1 MEREA
6 SAERL
11 QHLFRVQFSVQVLSE
26 AVPFNERGGRLR
38 GVLDFVSGRFPA
50 FVFGGGVGED
60 LLPVF
65 HFHDESREDLEPKLR
80 YLAENGYRTV
90 TSDEIVRFVDGS
102 RGAGPPQVALCFD
115 DVWASV
121 WTVAA
126 PLLKQYGQNAIVY
139 AIPGRIEDAPDC
151 RPIPSNGRGVDG
163 PPFATW
169 PELRALHASGLIDVQ
184 SHTYSHSRIFCSGT
198 VAGYVTPEFETTP
211 LLNRPQIADTPSLRF
226 LRPADLGAPLYA
238 ARSRMSAAAR
248 VSVDPAVQDRCVAH
262 VARGGGRAFFGKPS
276 WRSEL
281 DAIAR
286 DAKPQQELPAARQK
300 AIEDELDRGRAVL
313 NERLA
318 ARSVNH
324 VCLPWGVSSGDT
336 EAALRRLGFSSAFA
350 NRLRG
355 VHAVKRGDDRY
366 WLKRLP
372 NKYIF
377 RLPGRG
383 RRLWSARPTQ

>member
-1 MEREA
+1 
-6 SAERL
+6 
-11 QHLFRVQFSVQVLSE
+11 VLSE

-38 GVLDFVSGRFPA
+38 GVLDAVSGRFPA
-50 FVFGGGVGED
+50 FVFGGSVGED

-90 TSDEIVRFVDGS
+90 TSDEIVRFVGGS
-102 RGAGPPQVALCFD
+102 QSAGPRRVALCFD
-115 DVWASV
+115 DVWTSV

-126 PLLKQYGQNAIVY
+126 PLLKQYGLNAIVY
-139 AIPGRIEDAPDC
+139 AIPGRIEDAPAC
-151 RPIPSNGRGVDG
+151 RSVTPNGHADG

-169 PELRALHASGLIDVQ
+169 PELRALHASGLVDVQ
-184 SHTYSHSRIFCSGT
+184 CHTYSHSRIFCSAN
-198 VAGYVTPEFETTP
+198 VVGYVSPDFASTP
-211 LLNRPQIADTPSLRF
+211 LLNRPQIAESPSLRF
-226 LRPADLGAPLYA
+226 LTPADLGAPLYA
-238 ARSRMSAAAR
+238 ARSRMSDGAR
-248 VSVDPAVQDRCVAH
+248 VSVDPAVQERCLEH
-262 VARGGGRAFFGKPS
+262 VVRGGGRAFFSKPS

-281 DAIAR
+281 GAITR
-286 DAKPQQELPAARQK
+286 DAKPQQESQAARQK
-300 AIEDELDRGRAVL
+300 AIEAELDRGRSVL

-318 ARSVNH
+318 TKSVNH

-336 EAALRRLGFSSAFA
+336 EATLRRLGFASAFA

-383 RRLWSARPTQ
+383 RRLL

>member
-1 MEREA
+1 MGMEREA
-6 SAERL
+6 LAERP
-11 QHLFRVQFSVQVLSE
+11 QHPFRVQFSVQVLSE

-38 GVLDFVSGRFPA
+38 GVLDAVSGRFPA

-90 TSDEIVRFVDGS
+90 TSDEIVRFLDGS
-102 RGAGPPQVALCFD
+102 QSAEHRRVALCFD

-126 PLLKQYGQNAIVY
+126 PLLEQYGLNAIVY

-151 RPIPSNGRGVDG
+151 RVSSNGRAVGG

-169 PELRALHASGLIDVQ
+169 PELRALHVSGVVDVQ
-184 SHTYSHSRIFCSGT
+184 CHTYSHSRIFCSGT
-198 VAGYVTPEFETTP
+198 VVGYVTPDFASTP
-211 LLNRPQIADTPSLRF
+211 LLNRPQVADSPSLQF
-226 LRPADLGAPLYA
+226 LTPADLGAPLYA
-238 ARSRMSAAAR
+238 ARSRMSDGAR
-248 VSVDPAVQDRCVAH
+248 VSVDPAVREQCLEH
-262 VARGGGRAFFGKPS
+262 VVRRGSRAFFDNPS

-286 DAKPQQELPAARQK
+286 GAKPVQESQAARQK
-300 AIEDELDRGRAVL
+300 AIEDELDRGRSVL

-318 ARSVNH
+318 TKTVNH

-336 EAALRRLGFSSAFA
+336 ETTLRRLGFSSAFA

-383 RRLWSARPTQ
+383 RRLL

>member
-1 MEREA
+1 
-6 SAERL
+6 
-11 QHLFRVQFSVQVLSE
+11 VLSE

-38 GVLDFVSGRFPA
+38 GVLDAVSGRFPA
-50 FVFGGGVGED
+50 FVFGGSVSED

-65 HFHDESREDLEPKLR
+65 HFHDESRADLEPKLR

-90 TSDEIVRFVDGS
+90 TSDEVVRFVDGS
-102 RGAGPPQVALCFD
+102 LKAGSRRVALCFD

-121 WTVAA
+121 WTAAA
-126 PLLKQYGQNAIVY
+126 PLLRQYELNAIVY

-151 RPIPSNGRGVDG
+151 RPVSSTGRAVDG
-163 PPFATW
+163 APFATW
-169 PELRALHASGLIDVQ
+169 PELRALHSSGVIDVQ
-184 SHTYSHSRIFCSGT
+184 CHTYSHSRIFCSGT
-198 VAGYVTPEFETTP
+198 VVGYVSPDFASMP
-211 LLNRPQIADTPSLRF
+211 LLDRPQIADSPLLRF
-226 LRPADLGAPLYA
+226 LTPADLGAPLYA
-238 ARSRMSAAAR
+238 ARSRMSDCAR
-248 VSVDPAVQDRCVAH
+248 VSVDPAVQDRCLER
-262 VARGGGRAFFGKPS
+262 VARSGGRAFFANPS

-286 DAKPQQELPAARQK
+286 SAKPQPESQAARQK
-300 AIEDELDRGRAVL
+300 AIEVELDRGRSML

-318 ARSVNH
+318 TKSVNH

-383 RRLWSARPTQ
+383 RRLWSAGTSAGHPL